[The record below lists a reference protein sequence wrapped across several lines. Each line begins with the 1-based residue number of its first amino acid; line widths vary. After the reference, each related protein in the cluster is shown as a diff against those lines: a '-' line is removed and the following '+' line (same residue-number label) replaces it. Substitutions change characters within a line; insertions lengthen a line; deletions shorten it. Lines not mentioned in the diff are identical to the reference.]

1 MNPTSF
7 HFLRPGEAESLLAAA
22 PWRRLLVLGDS
33 IAVHPGDPVE
43 GYPSRTW
50 ADRLA
55 DALPSVAYLNL
66 GVSGARAAD
75 VRVGQLARGL
85 DFRPDLAVLV
95 AGANDAARRSFA
107 PPAVTADLEF
117 MVSALAAGG
126 ALVMTF
132 GCFDIGRTAP
142 VPPEQS
148 AAMSA
153 RMRALGRLTGEICR
167 RHGGLHVD
175 FADHPT
181 QAGHPAENTNPPR
194 TADSTLV
201 NDRARS
207 RGVLSADFLHINA
220 RGHAVVSTE
229 IIRALATRTSS
240 AVTAG
245 GRAAAEAGAAAGT
258 GGVRRRPGPQAKIT
272 RTGTRGFGRPPGG
285 TPVV

>member
-7 HFLRPGEAESLLAAA
+7 PFLRPGEAQSLLAAA

-55 DALPSVAYLNL
+55 DALPAVAYLNL

-75 VRVGQLARGL
+75 VRAEQLTRGL

-117 MVSALAAGG
+117 MVSALAAAG

-142 VPPEQS
+142 VPPEQR

-153 RMRALGRLTGEICR
+153 RMRALGRLTGETCR
-167 RHGGLHVD
+167 SHGGLHVD

-181 QAGHPAENTNPPR
+181 QTGHPDESTHPPQSR
-194 TADSTLV
+194 GSALV
-201 NDRARS
+201 DDRAQS
-207 RGVLSADFLHINA
+207 RGVSSADLLHINA

-229 IIRALATRTSS
+229 IIRALATRAWP

-245 GRAAAEAGAAAGT
+245 GGGA
-258 GGVRRRPGPQAKIT
+258 RR
-272 RTGTRGFGRPPGG
+272 
-285 TPVV
+285 